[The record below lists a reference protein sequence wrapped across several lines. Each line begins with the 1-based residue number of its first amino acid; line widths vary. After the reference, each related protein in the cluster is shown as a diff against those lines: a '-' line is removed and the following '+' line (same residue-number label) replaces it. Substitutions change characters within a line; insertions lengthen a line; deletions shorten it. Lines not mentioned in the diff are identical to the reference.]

1 MPPTTAASGNTTS
14 SRNLRYLRSPAS
26 RRRRGSAAIFF
37 GAGAGGTPFCSAGNF
52 STGSAI
58 ALLLFLSFF
67 VGALDGLANVFLDGF
82 ELSEQAVR
90 VGRVDA
96 FECRRRQFGPQPA
109 QFAEQRARRLAQI
122 EPVDAAVA
130 IVAAALD
137 PAVVAQPVD
146 QPRQGNRLH
155 LHLFREFRLLQA
167 LGAFHL
173 GQHGPLRAG
182 DAVARRLL

>member
-1 MPPTTAASGNTTS
+1 MPPITAASGNATS

-37 GAGAGGTPFCSAGNF
+37 EGAGGTAFCSAGNF
-52 STGSAI
+52 NTGSAI

-67 VGALDGLANVFLDGF
+67 VGALDGVANIFLDGF

-90 VGRVDA
+90 VSRVDT
-96 FECRRRQFGPQPA
+96 FERRRRQFGPQSA

-137 PAVVAQPVD
+137 PAVVA
-146 QPRQGNRLH
+146 
-155 LHLFREFRLLQA
+155 
-167 LGAFHL
+167 
-173 GQHGPLRAG
+173 
-182 DAVARRLL
+182 